1 MFPTSIVKEKQIPQD
16 FTILIHKTKHY
27 RHLQSKTDT
36 VKLKVHDNSNA
47 TSQWFGPLCGA
58 HIAAAIA
65 AAAAEL
71 KEEASSVHP

>member
-1 MFPTSIVKEKQIPQD
+1 MWHS
-16 FTILIHKTKHY
+16 HSC
-27 RHLQSKTDT
+27 RH
-36 VKLKVHDNSNA
+36 VKLKIKKDSDA
-47 TSQWFGPLCGA
+47 TSKWFGPLCDA

>member
-1 MFPTSIVKEKQIPQD
+1 MLKIYSKPDKN
-16 FTILIHKTKHY
+16 
-27 RHLQSKTDT
+27 QSKLSVCND
-36 VKLKVHDNSNA
+36 SNA

-58 HIAAAIA
+58 HIAAAM